1 MSQERYISA
10 QVQRVLKTLDCLF
23 GHEING
29 LTPGQITQLV
39 GCSAANTTADLAN
52 LVEAGFAEAI
62 EGVGNYRITPRV
74 GQKALAILTGI
85 SAAEQRLADTQ
96 NRYTRKTN

>member
-1 MSQERYISA
+1 MNQERYISA

-29 LTPGQITQLV
+29 LTPGQITQLA

-52 LVEAGFAEAI
+52 LIEAGFAEAI
-62 EGVGNYRITPRV
+62 EGVGTYRITPRV
-74 GQKALAILTGI
+74 GQKALAVLNAL
-85 SAAEQRLADTQ
+85 SAAQQRLDDTKS
-96 NRYTRKTN
+96 RFTRNPS